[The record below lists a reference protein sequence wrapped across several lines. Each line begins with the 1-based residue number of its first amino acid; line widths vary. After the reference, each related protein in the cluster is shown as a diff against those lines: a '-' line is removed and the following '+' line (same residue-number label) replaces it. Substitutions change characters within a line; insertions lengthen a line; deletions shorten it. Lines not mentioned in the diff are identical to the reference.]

1 MPKFLFYSGTAFCLF
16 LALTCAAAALTDA
29 QSGQAAFVAVG
40 SLAAPVTA
48 RAGWA
53 VVVGLLAAVAAAA
66 IFIRMAA
73 LVAVRN
79 LFAAFV
85 AVFSVMAS
93 LTTMVW
99 ILMLQS
105 RMLILMRGGLR
116 EAPLRSMA
124 EMHLASMLTLGYFV
138 SLTMLSLR
146 PYFRVQA
153 SRILAMLV
161 FLPLP
166 LMLLI
171 VAQEMFVRAS
181 AAPVPASSP
190 AVIVFFAVLSMLFF
204 AISLHCVRHR
214 YLFLEM
220 TNLRELLDSR
230 VDPAARATHR
240 PLGGVAFD
248 S

>member
-166 LMLLI
+166 LMVLI

-230 VDPAARATHR
+230 VDPAARATR
-240 PLGGVAFD
+240 RTFGGVAFD